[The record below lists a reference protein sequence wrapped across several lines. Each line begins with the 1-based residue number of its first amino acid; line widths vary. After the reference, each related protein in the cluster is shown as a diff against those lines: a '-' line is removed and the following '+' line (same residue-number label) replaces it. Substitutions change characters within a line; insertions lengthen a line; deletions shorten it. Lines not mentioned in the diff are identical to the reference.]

1 MSITTRRFVG
11 LLIIT
16 QSMILGAQVAPTRNN
31 IRTDDGFGLV
41 VWSKKPAGVP
51 HGEIVLLHGRTWSAL
66 PNFDLQVQGRN
77 VSLMDAF
84 VAEGYA
90 VYAVDQ
96 RGYGATARDRTG
108 WLTPDR
114 AARDAQNVADWVA
127 SQSPNHRRPAM
138 LGYSR
143 GSMTAMLAA
152 QRRAGLLSALIL
164 YGFPYDVA
172 SAPEP
177 AKEPARPPREK
188 TTAEGAGE
196 DFITP
201 DSTPSGVKEAYVRA
215 ALHYDPIRVDW
226 RREQQWSEINPKVL
240 HTPTL
245 LINGERDPVAAAG
258 NIPTFL
264 SMTTELDRE
273 WIVLAHADHVA
284 HLERQKAYVRAV
296 ASFLDRV
303 THR

>member
-1 MSITTRRFVG
+1 MTITSRRLAA
-11 LLIIT
+11 LLFIS
-16 QSMILGAQVAPTRNN
+16 QVVVLGAQSPPTRSNV
-31 IRTDDGFGLV
+31 RTDDGFGLV
-41 VWSKKPAGVP
+41 VWSKRPVGVP
-51 HGEIVLLHGRTWSAL
+51 RGELILLHGRTWSAL
-66 PNFDLQVQGRN
+66 PNFDLQVTGRN

-84 VAEGYA
+84 VAEGFA

-96 RGYGATARDRTG
+96 RGYGATPRDRTG

-127 SQSPNHRRPAM
+127 SQAPNHRRPAM

-152 QRRAGLLSALIL
+152 QRHHGLLAALVL
-164 YGFPYDVA
+164 YGFAHDITAVLEA
-172 SAPEP
+172 E
-177 AKEPARPPREK
+177 KEPARPPREK

-201 DSTPSGVKEAYVRA
+201 DSTPAGVKEAYVRA

-226 RREQQWSEINPKVL
+226 RREHQWAELDSKLL

-245 LINGERDPVAAAG
+245 LINGERDPVAEAG
-258 NIPTFL
+258 NIPEFL
-264 SMTTELDRE
+264 ARTTELDRE
-273 WIVLAHADHVA
+273 WVVLAHSDHVA
-284 HLERQKAYVRAV
+284 HLERQKAFVRAV
-296 ASFLDRV
+296 SSFIDRV
-303 THR
+303 MHR